1 MQLTKSVKRESLT
14 LIAIISDLC
23 SPNLRGS
30 KPVVARG
37 TGCTPSSIRPGVPKR
52 QFPLTPALSPRRG
65 RTAGSIGLEFFH
77 VFLRSRKNWQ
87 IYFPVGWEFF
97 WFYLD

>member
-23 SPNLRGS
+23 SPNLRGR

-52 QFPLTPALSPRRG
+52 QFPLTPALSPRPQGEGELQAALNWNFSTCFCDPEKFG
-65 RTAGSIGLEFFH
+65 RFTCQWFGNFF
-77 VFLRSRKNWQ
+77 
-87 IYFPVGWEFF
+87 
-97 WFYLD
+97 